1 MLTVVG
7 RFMDRMVSSLPMYGE
22 AKLML
27 ILYLRHPSTRG
38 ARHVYDG
45 FLRSLLARHE
55 DNIDRCMLE
64 LGARVRDVTL
74 SQRRLSSVRCG
85 SSRLPS
91 VFRRSCRSRDQFGQA
106 PHIDE

>member
-1 MLTVVG
+1 MLTVVE
-7 RFMDRMVSSLPMYGE
+7 RFVDRMVSWLLMYGE

-27 ILYLRHPSTRG
+27 VLYLRHPSTRG

-45 FLRSLLARHE
+45 FLRPLLARHE
-55 DNIDRCMLE
+55 DNIDRCLLE
-64 LGARVRDVTL
+64 LRARVRDVMP